1 MQQELKLSKNGD
13 IIAAA
18 RHSADIIS
26 QLQDDEPIRQ
36 ALRYAMILVG
46 IRAQNIP
53 QKEEKDVL
61 IEFVKRNYGGHS
73 SLEIKIAFDLA
84 VNGTLEI
91 EDVKTYENFSCEYL
105 GRIMSAYRKYA
116 AVEYKHSKVAAA
128 IDEPA
133 QEQIEAPLSVD
144 WSDHWRSIV
153 ESAKNGVI
161 RDKTIPTPVYDW
173 LERSGMIDPLVYTK
187 EEKWNILKACKD
199 QYRDETGD
207 ELLNPKPSS
216 DKSHVLKYRLYM
228 LNDLDILKNGE
239 VVKKA
244 AWRNDPEI
252 MSQLAIMS
260 KQSIVRELA
269 ILTAANEQSL

>member
-1 MQQELKLSKNGD
+1 MQQELKSSKNGD
-13 IIAAA
+13 IIASA
-18 RHSADIIS
+18 RHTGDIIS

-116 AVEYKHSKVAAA
+116 AVEYKHSKIPNMIAG
-128 IDEPA
+128 EE
-133 QEQIEAPLSVD
+133 QQQIEMPGSVD
-144 WSDHWRSIV
+144 WSDHWKSIV
-153 ESAKNGVI
+153 ESARNGEI
-161 RDKTIPTPVYDW
+161 KDKTIPTPVYDW
-173 LERSGMIDPLVYTK
+173 LERSAMIDPLVYTK
-187 EEKWNILKACKD
+187 EEKWNILKICKD

-207 ELLNPKPSS
+207 ELLNPKSTS
-216 DKSHVLKYRLYM
+216 DKQHVLKYRLYM
-228 LNDLDILKNGE
+228 LNDHDIIQKGE

-269 ILTAANEQSL
+269 ILMAANESL

>member
-1 MQQELKLSKNGD
+1 ML
-13 IIAAA
+13 
-18 RHSADIIS
+18 
-26 QLQDDEPIRQ
+26 
-36 ALRYAMILVG
+36 LVG
-46 IRAQNIP
+46 IRAQNMP
-53 QKEEKDVL
+53 QAQEIDVL
-61 IEFVKRNYGGHS
+61 LAFVKKNYGGHS

-84 VNGTLEI
+84 INGTLEV
-91 EDVKTYENFSCEYL
+91 EDVKCYENFSCEYL

-116 AVEYKHSKVAAA
+116 AVEYKHSKVAAT
-128 IDEPA
+128 IDEAAP
-133 QEQIEAPLSVD
+133 EQIENAGSVD

-153 ESAKNGVI
+153 ESAKNGEI
-161 RDKTIPTPVYDW
+161 KHKTIPTPVYDW

-187 EEKWNILKACKD
+187 EEKWNILKSCKD

-228 LNDLDILKNGE
+228 LNDIDILKNGE
-239 VVKKA
+239 VIKKA
-244 AWRNDPEI
+244 AWRNDSEI

-269 ILTAANEQSL
+269 ILMAANEQS